1 MLQLSATF
9 QKCARKSAI
18 LLLDKALTRLMHF
31 GIDKIAPSPQ
41 ACLVYYI
48 VHFPLNLAKEFSYR
62 SRQRLEPGCRVL
74 VSLNGKDT
82 IGITGEE
89 VSNPPQ
95 GIRYRDILE
104 VLDSEP
110 VITPELMELAAW
122 MSGYYLCSMGIC
134 LFSMLPGSLI
144 PDPRALIRKR
154 EGAEVSDP
162 ELAELLQDGLWH
174 QLSQLKE
181 DLPNRP
187 FYKLIEQAEEADE
200 IDVERSVGAKDKP
213 RYANFVSLL
222 PDADAGIKLTDRQS
236 EALEVLKASDGRMP
250 MSELAQHFSY
260 SVIKALAA
268 KGIAKIEPCRID
280 AVPHYEPAAYAPRD
294 ITLNEEQQ
302 SALDAILKTKGSF
315 NVNLLYGVTGSGKTE
330 VYLKV
335 MQEYL
340 QKGKN
345 ILFLI
350 PEIALT
356 PQMVERFEA
365 EFGPILAINHS
376 KLGSKERLRQW
387 KLIFGGEKRIVVG
400 ARSAVF
406 APLPNLGLVIVDEE
420 HEQSYKQESQ
430 PRYHGR
436 DMAIVRAQISGAQ
449 VIIGSATPALE
460 SWRNA
465 QTNKYAFQT
474 LKNRPFEISM
484 PEVQLV
490 DLRTEGHEE
499 LFSQTLLVAIE
510 ETLRRKEQ
518 VILFQNRRGYSSFIQ
533 CLKCG
538 RIVKCPHC
546 EISMY
551 YHRDMAQ
558 LMCHYCGYTM
568 PNPRS
573 CPSCGSFSFSYGA
586 PGTQKLEQM
595 IKILFPGARLLRLDS
610 DSTRRKDA
618 HKQMYQGMK
627 SREID
632 ILLGTQMISKGLDF
646 PHVTL
651 VGVVLADISLNIP
664 DFRSAE
670 RTFQQLTQVSG
681 RSGRAELPGK
691 VIIQSYNPDHY
702 AISKAAQQDYPAFA
716 AFEMQYRQEMN
727 YPPFCRLA
735 RILFTHKDEATLR
748 GAMQSLSGV
757 CRQHLSGIE
766 GLTTLGPTAAPLPKI
781 AGQHRYHLIFKA
793 QSHTI
798 LLNAIDAIKKRF
810 KPKSSL
816 RWQVDVDPVSLM

>member
-1 MLQLSATF
+1 M
-9 QKCARKSAI
+9 AI
-18 LLLDKALTRLMHF
+18 FCHF
-31 GIDKIAPSPQ
+31 GIDRIAASSQ
-41 ACLVYYI
+41 AYLVYYI
-48 VHFPLNLAKEFSYR
+48 VHFPLNLAKEFSYH

-89 VSNPPQ
+89 VLNPPQ

-104 VLDSEP
+104 VLDTEP
-110 VITPELMELAAW
+110 IITPELMKLAAW
-122 MSGYYLCSMGIC
+122 MADYYLCSMGIC
-134 LFSMLPGSLI
+134 LFSMLPGNLI
-144 PDPRALIRKR
+144 PDPSALIQKR
-154 EGAEVSDP
+154 EGAQVSDP
-162 ELAELLQDGLWH
+162 ELAELLKEGLWH
-174 QLSQLKE
+174 QLAQLKA

-187 FYKLIEQAEEADE
+187 IYKLIEQAEEADE
-200 IDVERSVGAKDKP
+200 IEVERSVGAKDKP

-222 PDADAGIKLTDRQS
+222 PAPDPLPKVADRQS
-236 EALEVLKASDGRMP
+236 EAIEVLKASGGRMP
-250 MSELAQHFSY
+250 MAELAQHFSY
-260 SVIKALAA
+260 SVIKALRT
-268 KGIAKIEPCRID
+268 KELVKVEPCRID
-280 AVPHYEPAAYAPRD
+280 AVPHYEPAAFAPRD

-302 SALDAILKTKGSF
+302 RALDAILETRDSF

-335 MQEYL
+335 MQQYL

-356 PQMVERFEA
+356 PQMVERFES

-376 KLGSKERLRQW
+376 KLSSKERLRQW
-387 KLIFGGEKRIVVG
+387 KLIFHGEKRIVVG

-436 DMAIVRAQISGAQ
+436 DMAIVRAQLSGAQ

-460 SWRNA
+460 SWRNTHT
-465 QTNKYAFQT
+465 QKYALQT
-474 LKNRPFEISM
+474 LANRPFEISM
-484 PEVQLV
+484 PEVKLV
-490 DLRTEGHEE
+490 DLRTEPHEE

-510 ETLRRKEQ
+510 ETLRRNQQ

-538 RIVKCPHC
+538 KIIKCPHC

-551 YHRDMAQ
+551 YHRDLAQ
-558 LMCHYCGYTM
+558 LMCHYCGYTE

-586 PGTQKLEQM
+586 AGTQKLEQLL
-595 IKILFPGARLLRLDS
+595 KILFPSARLLRLDS

-716 AFEMQYRQEMN
+716 AFEMQYRQQMN

-735 RILFTHKDEATLR
+735 RILFTHKDDATLR
-748 GAMQSLSGV
+748 GAMQELNQV
-757 CRQHLSGIE
+757 CQRHLTQIE
-766 GLTTLGPTAAPLPKI
+766 GLTFLGPTVAPLPKI
-781 AGQHRYHLIFKA
+781 AGQYRYHLIFKA
-793 QSHTI
+793 QSHSI
-798 LLNAIDAIKKRF
+798 LVHAVNIIKKHF

>member
-1 MLQLSATF
+1 MACF
-9 QKCARKSAI
+9 H
-18 LLLDKALTRLMHF
+18 HF
-31 GIDKIAPSPQ
+31 GIDKIAPPIQ
-41 ACLVYYI
+41 VYFVYYI

-62 SRQRLEPGCRVL
+62 SRQPLQPGCRVL

-89 VSNPPQ
+89 LLNPPK

-104 VLDSEP
+104 VLDAEP
-110 VITPELMELAAW
+110 IITPEMLKLAAW

-144 PDPRALIRKR
+144 PDPSALIKKR
-154 EGAEVSDP
+154 EGALVSDP
-162 ELAELLQDGLWH
+162 ELAELLKDGLWH
-174 QLSQLKE
+174 QLSQVKA

-187 FYKLIEQAEEADE
+187 IYKLIEQAEEADE

-222 PDADAGIKLTDRQS
+222 ADADPEIKLTDRQS
-236 EALEVLKASDGRMP
+236 EAIGILKASGSRMP
-250 MSELAQHFSY
+250 MAELAQHFSY
-260 SVIKALAA
+260 SVIKALAD
-268 KGIAKIEPCRID
+268 KGMAKIEACRID
-280 AVPHYEPAAYAPRD
+280 AVPHYEPAAFTPRD

-302 SALDAILKTKGSF
+302 RALDAILQTRDTF

-376 KLGSKERLRQW
+376 KLGAKERLRQW
-387 KLIFGGEKRIVVG
+387 KMIFGGEKRIVVG

-460 SWRNA
+460 SWRNT
-465 QTNKYAFQT
+465 QIKKYAIQT
-474 LKNRPFEISM
+474 LENRPFEISM
-484 PEVQLV
+484 PEVELV
-490 DLRTEGHEE
+490 DLRQEPHEE
-499 LFSQTLLVAIE
+499 LFSQKLLVAIE
-510 ETLRRKEQ
+510 ETLRRNQQ
-518 VILFQNRRGYSSFIQ
+518 VILFQNRRGYSSYIQ
-533 CLKCG
+533 CLSCG
-538 RIVKCPHC
+538 KIVKCPNC

-558 LMCHYCGYTM
+558 LMCHYCGYTL

-573 CPSCGSFSFSYGA
+573 CPSCGSFSFSYGS
-586 PGTQKLEQM
+586 PGTQKLEQLL
-595 IKILFPGARLLRLDS
+595 KILFPEARLLRLDS

-618 HKQMYQGMK
+618 HKEMYQGMK
-627 SREID
+627 RKEID

-681 RSGRAELPGK
+681 RSGRAELPGR

-702 AISKAAQQDYPAFA
+702 SISKAAQQDYPAFA
-716 AFEMQYRQEMN
+716 AFEMQYRQQMN
-727 YPPFCRLA
+727 YPPFCRLG
-735 RILFTHKDEATLR
+735 RILFTSKDEATIR
-748 GAMQSLSGV
+748 EAMQSLSQI
-757 CRQHLSGIE
+757 CQQHLSGIE
-766 GLTTLGPTAAPLPKI
+766 GLTCLGPTVAPLPKI
-781 AGQHRYHLIFKA
+781 SGQYRYHLIFKA
-793 QSHTI
+793 QSHAI
-798 LLNAIDAIKKRF
+798 LIRAINTIKKHF
-810 KPKSSL
+810 QPKSSL

>member
-1 MLQLSATF
+1 M
-9 QKCARKSAI
+9 
-18 LLLDKALTRLMHF
+18 
-31 GIDKIAPSPQ
+31 
-41 ACLVYYI
+41 YYI

-62 SRQRLEPGCRVL
+62 SQQPLQPGCRVL

-82 IGITGEE
+82 IGITGAE
-89 VSNPPQ
+89 VLNPPK

-104 VLDSEP
+104 VLDTEP
-110 VITPELMELAAW
+110 VITPELLKLAAW
-122 MSGYYLCSMGIC
+122 MADYYLCSMGSC
-134 LFSMLPGSLI
+134 LFSMLPGNMI
-144 PDPRALIRKR
+144 PDASALIQKR
-154 EGAEVSDP
+154 EGAQVSDP
-162 ELAELLQDGLWH
+162 ELAELLKDGLWH
-174 QLSQLKE
+174 QLSQVKA
-181 DLPNRP
+181 DMPNRP
-187 FYKLIEQAEEADE
+187 IYKLIEQAEEADE
-200 IDVERSVGAKDKP
+200 IEVERSVGAKDKP

-222 PDADAGIKLTDRQS
+222 PTPDPPPKLAERQS
-236 EALEVLKASDGRMP
+236 EAIEVLQASGGRMP
-250 MSELAQHFSY
+250 MAELAQYFSY
-260 SVIKALAA
+260 AVIKALRT
-268 KGIAKIEPCRID
+268 KKMVKVESCRID
-280 AVPHYEPAAYAPRD
+280 AVPHYEPAAFAPRD

-302 SALDAILKTKGSF
+302 QALDAILETRDTF

-335 MQEYL
+335 MQQYL

-376 KLGSKERLRQW
+376 KLSPKERLRQW
-387 KLIFGGEKRIVVG
+387 KMIFNGEKRIVVG

-436 DMAIVRAQISGAQ
+436 DMAIVRAQLAGAQ

-460 SWRNA
+460 SWRN
-465 QTNKYAFQT
+465 THTKKYAHQT
-474 LKNRPFEISM
+474 LANRPFEISM

-490 DLRTEGHEE
+490 DLRSEPHEE
-499 LFSQTLLVAIE
+499 LFSQALLVAIE

-538 RIVKCPHC
+538 KIIKCPHC

-551 YHRDMAQ
+551 YHRDLAQ
-558 LMCHYCGYTM
+558 LMCHYCGYTE

-586 PGTQKLEQM
+586 PGTQKLEQLL
-595 IKILFPGARLLRLDS
+595 KILFPSARLLRLDS
-610 DSTRRKDA
+610 DTTRRKDA

-627 SREID
+627 KREID

-651 VGVVLADISLNIP
+651 VGVILADISLNIP

-702 AISKAAQQDYPAFA
+702 SISKAAQQDYPAFA
-716 AFEMQYRQEMN
+716 AFEMQYRQQMN

-735 RILFTHKDEATLR
+735 RILFTNKDETTLR
-748 GAMQSLSGV
+748 VEMQSLSQI
-757 CRQHLSGIE
+757 CRQYLSQIE
-766 GLTTLGPTAAPLPKI
+766 GLTFLGPTVAPMPKI
-781 AGQHRYHLIFKA
+781 AGQYRHHLIFKA
-793 QSHTI
+793 ANHSILVQAVNTI
-798 LLNAIDAIKKRF
+798 KTHF
-810 KPKSSL
+810 KPTSSL